1 MAAPMLIR
9 LSLPLLA
16 VFAAAPLSAQED
28 ELVVVD
34 QAELDRYWRA
44 DERTAQTALLSG
56 EGNPQYGCMAV
67 PFVIETDGQVQPGRR
82 PLLVKISPAQ
92 GGPGLG
98 VDGLYALMMGSL
110 PLYTLTWDRQP
121 SNAIYSARSMVFADR
136 RLVERLGPDAWD
148 EAHGKLQ
155 RACRID
161 DLAGWLDRNDDRT
174 VQEALPADIAQV
186 R

>member
-1 MAAPMLIR
+1 MAAPTLLRPLI
-9 LSLPLLA
+9 L
-16 VFAAAPLSAQED
+16 VVAACLVPPVSAQDD

-44 DERTAQTALLSG
+44 DERTAQTALLGG
-56 EGNPQYGCMAV
+56 EGEPQYGCMAV

-82 PLLVKISPAQ
+82 PLLIRISPAR
-92 GGPGLG
+92 GGQGLG

-110 PLYTLTWDRQP
+110 PMYESTWDRLP
-121 SNAIYSARSMVFADR
+121 GNAIYSTRAMVFADR
-136 RLVERLGPDAWD
+136 RLVERLGPEAWD

-161 DLAGWLDRNDDRT
+161 DLAGWLGRNDDRT
-174 VQEALPADIAQV
+174 VQEALPADIAQL